1 MAPLQTMSGCG
12 AVTGGGGH
20 HKNWNRGKLAAALV
34 GWWWWQLCQ
43 ERIPLYQ
50 RQNSY
55 RIPNFIAINIP
66 ILDQKHIHQDKGG
79 KGSSNQ
85 LEFGSSV
92 CQTPNAQPPKVPPKL
107 QDAIRA
113 SINQLP
119 SSSNE

>member
-1 MAPLQTMSGCG
+1 MSGCG

-43 ERIPLYQ
+43 ESIPLYQ

-66 ILDQKHIHQDKGG
+66 ILGLSWYYARHAKNVICDCSIASGEG
-79 KGSSNQ
+79 KGLIRKCHYSS
-85 LEFGSSV
+85 
-92 CQTPNAQPPKVPPKL
+92 
-107 QDAIRA
+107 
-113 SINQLP
+113 
-119 SSSNE
+119 